1 MAENGD
7 LTHFKWWT
15 VECIAS
21 LIVIF
26 SYYDEF
32 TTSREDLSKRDYWI
46 LYSSI
51 ASTFISI
58 LGLVV
63 CIMPIERKAC
73 GPESLL
79 VWFIAILRS
88 VTTIVGIIGQYQLDI
103 ETTLVSNYRLLTF
116 NPNVYFF
123 SLWALMASILMVAS
137 WYKEFIS
144 SGNEWK
150 TSTQWILLGAMS
162 FFTML
167 SALVFQNQI
176 VFGKFTNDTDYNIT
190 RSDLVASIGSLA
202 MDGMMH
208 VTNVTTMDQTTNL
221 IEDLTNEYLES
232 SEMTTIDASEAI
244 FEALVDEGVL
254 EILHSCE
261 TVNYSCFRIH
271 YIIGLSAVTFALS
284 CLMAPLK
291 GTNQT
296 FQTDISILLFL
307 FWFVGLPFMTVSPG
321 PATRVGNLYFGI
333 YISYFLMLNIFVYS
347 VTFRRSSDSTNDEG
361 EDAGESNL
369 FNRGDLWQAIHGKLD
384 RTTDAFDEF
393 ELDDIDSC
401 ASLFEEVETWDRDL
415 ELRLSA
421 RSRASTRTIEQTF
434 VSSGTAGR
442 RMTTFY
448 NLKRFPIVEGAIE
461 SSLNKQGHIK
471 PKGWKRRVKRL
482 MMWWVLLTMSIV
494 LTHAI
499 EQFGLRLRAR
509 IVPWTSIVISFV
521 GLITCFRTSKVAYG
535 FQIASIIVTLGI
547 WTYGAV
553 IFIGS
558 KTAHEL
564 GYSSP
569 EDQVNSLLDERVKS
583 IVADPNFFFG
593 VWISVIASLLLV
605 TNICKASLITSDW
618 LLFAIA
624 SVALLISSSEYVSV
638 EDDFQKSDTFF
649 RTCETDDSGNCE
661 KFQFAM
667 YLALASL
674 CVSLPMAL
682 LFRFHCGPTL
692 HVVASVPLVAAW
704 GFGVPYVTF
713 TNDRST
719 PAAVYFAFWGG
730 IFLAFEIASIN
741 IIIMRRRKRK
751 KEEELAENNKDD
763 ASAILDEKSISS
775 KESET
780 SASMMQLEIVASS
793 STNLS
798 IRKSDGLVS
807 PLSIAARSVPF
818 QDEII
823 HDEDEISVESFSI
836 DQPQIN
842 IESDVSS
849 IEHLS
854 ERSKASSDFLDSFE
868 HRSDGGQQNHSLLEM
883 SMISKRV
890 SSIESIHTGSVDGI
904 FSVDTCDFDDCFQY
918 DRTPIPSPA
927 HELFQSTR
935 STIDDS

>member
-1 MAENGD
+1 MIEKIATEVILGKSDIPNTEAMAENGD

-333 YISYFLMLNIFVYS
+333 YISFFLMLNIFVYS

-393 ELDDIDSC
+393 ELNDIDSC

-535 FQIASIIVTLGI
+535 FQIAS
-547 WTYGAV
+547 
-553 IFIGS
+553 
-558 KTAHEL
+558 
-564 GYSSP
+564 
-569 EDQVNSLLDERVKS
+569 
-583 IVADPNFFFG
+583 
-593 VWISVIASLLLV
+593 
-605 TNICKASLITSDW
+605 
-618 LLFAIA
+618 
-624 SVALLISSSEYVSV
+624 VS
-638 EDDFQKSDTFF
+638 FCCNGK
-649 RTCETDDSGNCE
+649 
-661 KFQFAM
+661 
-667 YLALASL
+667 
-674 CVSLPMAL
+674 
-682 LFRFHCGPTL
+682 
-692 HVVASVPLVAAW
+692 
-704 GFGVPYVTF
+704 
-713 TNDRST
+713 
-719 PAAVYFAFWGG
+719 
-730 IFLAFEIASIN
+730 
-741 IIIMRRRKRK
+741 
-751 KEEELAENNKDD
+751 
-763 ASAILDEKSISS
+763 
-775 KESET
+775 
-780 SASMMQLEIVASS
+780 
-793 STNLS
+793 
-798 IRKSDGLVS
+798 
-807 PLSIAARSVPF
+807 
-818 QDEII
+818 
-823 HDEDEISVESFSI
+823 
-836 DQPQIN
+836 
-842 IESDVSS
+842 
-849 IEHLS
+849 
-854 ERSKASSDFLDSFE
+854 
-868 HRSDGGQQNHSLLEM
+868 
-883 SMISKRV
+883 
-890 SSIESIHTGSVDGI
+890 
-904 FSVDTCDFDDCFQY
+904 
-918 DRTPIPSPA
+918 
-927 HELFQSTR
+927 
-935 STIDDS
+935 